1 MKTFAADLLRS
12 LLLTLVLAVVCCAL
26 YPLAVYGGG
35 RLFFRAQSEGSLIY
49 AADGTTVRGSRLLAQ
64 NFVTGRYF
72 APRPSAAGTGYDATS
87 SGGTNY
93 GPTSAKLAA
102 DLKGLIAAY
111 RKTNGLSDSA
121 AVPADAV
128 TRSGSGLDPQISVA
142 NAALQAPRVARARGL
157 PLRAVS
163 AAIAAATAPRDLGV
177 LGEPRVNVLS
187 LNLALDQL
195 TPLKQR

>member
-1 MKTFAADLLRS
+1 MKNFAADLLRS
-12 LLLTLVLAVVCCAL
+12 VLLTLVLAVVCCAL
-26 YPLAVYGGG
+26 YPLAVYGGA

-49 AADGTTVRGSRLLAQ
+49 APDGTTVRGSRLLAQ
-64 NFVTGRYF
+64 NFASERNF

-93 GPTSAKLAA
+93 GPTSAKLAD

-111 RKTNGLSDSA
+111 RKANGLSDA
-121 AVPADAV
+121 VPVPADAV
-128 TRSGSGLDPQISVA
+128 TRSGSGLDPHISLA

-157 PLRAVS
+157 PLATVA

-177 LGEPRVNVLS
+177 LGDPGVNVLA
-187 LNLALDQL
+187 LNVALDQL
-195 TPLKQR
+195 TPLKQP